1 MGVGDAMIKL
11 THFSMKNAA
20 AVIILIVLLV
30 FGGLYATS
38 TLKVESMPDISLPVV
53 MVSTTYKASPMD
65 VLDQVTKP
73 LEKSLAN
80 MKGLKNLTSTSNDS
94 YSTILVELAQ
104 GTDVDKAKQDI
115 ESLIANVKLPASSE
129 RPKVLT
135 FGFAS
140 QPVYYGAVYG
150 EEGMNQAELDKLYKD
165 VIEPGFNSIK
175 GIDHIDSIGNQ
186 QAKLNIRLDAAA
198 LIHYGLS
205 PSMVVSEIQSGLTS
219 SPAGSVEFN
228 GNTEMVRV
236 VGELDTIYQLER
248 MLISTPAGEQI
259 ELGQVAEV
267 ASISESVF
275 NARLNGRPAIAFHL
289 YKTSEANAV
298 EFGEAVQRMVANWE
312 KTLPGVNFHEVF
324 TDSSMIKQ
332 SINGLVKEGVL
343 GALLASLMILL
354 FLRNVRMTFI
364 VLVSIPLSILL
375 TLLIMAP
382 LGITLNIMTLGGM
395 AIAVGRVVDDSI
407 VVIENIYSQLARAHE
422 RKESVI
428 VLATKQVASAIT
440 SSTLTTVGVFGPI
453 AFVGGVVGEVFRP
466 FALTLAAAL
475 MASLLV
481 ALTVI
486 PLLAKLMVMNSSKI
500 PHHDA
505 HHTGKFAS
513 RYKNVLAASLNN
525 KIKTLLLS
533 GLLFVASIVLI
544 VPQLAQEFL
553 PASES
558 DKQIYYQIELPKET
572 SFETLDAKMQEF
584 EQMLMTALD
593 ERGNPQFT
601 YVESLVGYAFSEDR
615 ITYQST
621 MFTEV
626 NAESDAEAVLKT
638 YKEKMLQL
646 LPKESRVEGSLIS
659 FGGGGSSSATFS
671 YALKGEDQLLLAQ
684 AAQTVR
690 EVMAQFPELSEIKD
704 SLGDS
709 KQEVEVLVNQAKA
722 RQYGLST
729 GQVLGAVSEWIGK
742 RNLGDIKFDNVMY
755 ETEVEMD
762 PAYKNSLRA
771 LQDIPIPTPLGQTI
785 RLTDVA
791 HVRQIDAPVVITR
804 EKQQQVV
811 TVTAKITGRDTGG
824 ISAKVSAEL
833 NKIDLPSGI
842 SREVSGVSEDIEE
855 SFGQLF
861 VAMGASV
868 FIVYLIMVLAFGN
881 ASAPFAILFSLPLAV
896 IGGLLGLLVANESVN
911 VTSLI
916 GFLMLIGIVV
926 TNAIV
931 LIDRVQQL
939 REEGLAV
946 REALLEAGVSRLRP
960 IIMTAGAT
968 IIALIPLALGL
979 SEGTLISKGL
989 AVVVIGG
996 LTTSTLLTLVIV
1008 PIVYEAIHAFKMRM
1022 GRMFRRKSRPQAL
1035 AVPASETTVN
1045 PS

>member
-1 MGVGDAMIKL
+1 MIKF

-20 AVIILIVLLV
+20 AIMILMVLLV

-38 TLKVESMPDISLPVV
+38 TLKVESMPDISFPVV
-53 MVSTTYKASPMD
+53 MVGTAYKAPPLD
-65 VLDQVTKP
+65 VLEQVTKP

-80 MKGLKNLTSTSNDS
+80 MKGLKNLTSTSSDN
-94 YSTILVELAQ
+94 YSSLFMEFSQGIDVEAAKR
-104 GTDVDKAKQDI
+104 DV
-115 ESLIANVKLPASSE
+115 ESLIANVQLPASAE
-129 RPKVLT
+129 KPKAST

-150 EEGMNQAELDKLYKD
+150 EAGMNQTELDKLYKD
-165 VIEPGFNSIK
+165 VILPGFNTIT
-175 GIDHIDSIGNQ
+175 GIDHTDSIGNQ
-186 QAKLNIRLDAAA
+186 EAKLSIRLDASA
-198 LIHYGLS
+198 LINYGLS
-205 PSMVVSEIQSGLTS
+205 PSMVVAEIQSSLTS

-236 VGELDTIYQLER
+236 IGDLDSIYQLNR
-248 MLISTPAGEQI
+248 MLIGTPSGERVELQQI
-259 ELGQVAEV
+259 AKVE
-267 ASISESVF
+267 SISESLF
-275 NARLNGRPAIAFHL
+275 IARLDGQPAIGFHL

-298 EFGEAVQRMVANWE
+298 EFGEAVQRMIADWE
-312 KTLPGVNFHEVF
+312 QSLPGVKFHEVF
-324 TDSSMIKQ
+324 TDSAMIKQ
-332 SINGLVKEGVL
+332 SINGLVKEGLL

-354 FLRNVRMTFI
+354 FLRNLRMTFI
-364 VLVSIPLSILL
+364 VLISIPLSILL
-375 TLLIMAP
+375 TLLLMAP

-407 VVIENIYSQLARAHE
+407 VVIENVYTQLAKAQE

-466 FALTLAAAL
+466 FALTLAASL
-475 MASLLV
+475 LASLLV

-486 PLLAKLMVMNSSKI
+486 PLLAKLLVMNSRKI
-500 PHHDA
+500 PKLDKHHA
-505 HHTGKFAS
+505 GKFAL
-513 RYKNVLAASLNN
+513 RYKRVLETSLNH

-533 GLLFVASIVLI
+533 GLLFVASIILI
-544 VPQLAQEFL
+544 VPQLASEFL

-558 DKQIYYQIELPKET
+558 DKQIMFSIEMPKET
-572 SFETLDAKMQEF
+572 SLHAMDAKIKEF
-584 EQMLMTALD
+584 EQLMLTAHD
-593 ERGNPQFT
+593 ERGNAQFVS
-601 YVESLVGYAFSEDR
+601 VESLVGYAFSEDTISYR
-615 ITYQST
+615 ST
-621 MFTEV
+621 MIVEV
-626 NAESDAEAVLKT
+626 NTESDTDAVLKEF
-638 YKEKMLQL
+638 KDRMLYL
-646 LPKESRVEGSLIS
+646 LPQKSKVEGSLIS
-659 FGGGGSSSATFS
+659 FGGGGSSSASFS
-671 YALKGEDQLLLAQ
+671 YALKGEDQLLLTQ

-690 EVMAQFPELSEIKD
+690 EAMAKFPDLSEIKD

-729 GQVLGAVSEWIGK
+729 GQVLGTVSEWVGK
-742 RNLGDIKFDNVMY
+742 RELGDMKFDNVMY
-755 ETEVEMD
+755 ETEIEMD
-762 PAYKNSLRA
+762 PVYKNSLSG
-771 LQDIPIPTPLGQTI
+771 LQDIPVSTPIGQTI
-785 RLTDVA
+785 RLADVA
-791 HVRQIDAPVVITR
+791 TVRHIDSPVSITR
-804 EKQQQVV
+804 ENEQQVV

-824 ISAKVSAEL
+824 VSALVSGEL
-833 NKIDLPSGI
+833 NQLELPPGV
-842 SREVSGVSEDIEE
+842 SREVAGVAEDISE
-855 SFGQLF
+855 SFNQMF
-861 VAMGASV
+861 VAMGASI

-896 IGGLLGLLVANESVN
+896 IGGLLGLLITNESIN

-939 REEGLAV
+939 REEGMSV
-946 REALLEAGVSRLRP
+946 REALLEAGMNRLRP

-968 IIALIPLALGL
+968 IFALMPLAMGF

-996 LTTSTLLTLVIV
+996 LVTSTLLTLVVV
-1008 PIVYEAIHAFKMRM
+1008 PIVYEAIYSF
-1022 GRMFRRKSRPQAL
+1022 KSRVGRLFRKNSP
-1035 AVPASETTVN
+1035 PAAHGSPAAGTTAG
-1045 PS
+1045 